1 MENLQRLL
9 LSELGVPVWQLALFV
24 GLISFFMLTYRVRVG
39 LIATYLLVLYWNYY
53 VFREYLYSVAS
64 GNFLALIA
72 YVFFGLALAGLS
84 LYTCFYFKES
94 GHLPGFPGFEISRL
108 QGILLK
114 RMEKMESVVLEAEA
128 KTVNEVREFNLLRQE
143 VNDRFLPLEAQLQR
157 IEEASSGR
165 GSIFKELETKQTDQ
179 THGLEDQLRE
189 KEDSLKLR
197 DDELRDLKSAVEARV
212 AELRAKLQGVEE
224 DLSRR
229 ESGFKEARE
238 KFAARVDDLEN
249 QLREGENLREMQLR
263 EAERLRAELEA
274 RLTGLLSQPQ
284 ETEEVPGVKDRLS
297 KEMEEKLTARI
308 HELEIELEVKE
319 KLTEALNAEDDDREP
334 KAAEY
339 AFALEALLKAQQE
352 SFGRRAASFQ
362 EVIESLS
369 DRIHQLERQLKEEES
384 QAGPLEGK
392 GKRKRERNS
401 RPGGGTGEQAK
412 DLQDNIAADLERI
425 SAGVGLETE
434 SSHFS

>member
-1 MENLQRLL
+1 MENLQKLL

-24 GLISFFMLTYRVRVG
+24 GLISFFMLTYRIRVG

-94 GHLPGFPGFEISRL
+94 DHLPGFPGFEISRL

-128 KTVNEVREFNLLRQE
+128 KTVNEVRESNFLRQE

-157 IEEASSGR
+157 MEEASSGR
-165 GSIFKELETKQTDQ
+165 GSILKELETKQTDQ
-179 THGLEDQLRE
+179 IHGLEDQLRE
-189 KEDSLKLR
+189 KEASLKLR
-197 DDELRDLKSAVEARV
+197 DDELRNLKMA
-212 AELRAKLQGVEE
+212 VEE

-249 QLREGENLREMQLR
+249 QLREGENLRETQLR
-263 EAERLRAELEA
+263 EAEKLRAELEA
-274 RLTGLLSQPQ
+274 RLAGLLGQPQ
-284 ETEEVPGVKDRLS
+284 ETEEVSGAEDRPF

-308 HELEIELEVKE
+308 HELEIELEAKE
-319 KLTEALNAEDDDREP
+319 KLTAALNAEDDDREP

-392 GKRKRERNS
+392 GKGKQEGNS
-401 RPGGGTGEQAK
+401 RRGVGTGEQAK
-412 DLQDNIAADLERI
+412 DLQDNIAADLEKI
-425 SAGVGLETE
+425 SGVGLETE